1 MQQGACQGD
10 RRRPRQS
17 LKFGIID
24 AAAPSGPA
32 AFLFFP
38 PAFGPETRV
47 LVRPVLFLKE
57 EYLNGKTFRSPSP
70 PRRIRCA

>member
-17 LKFGIID
+17 LKYGFID
-24 AAAPSGPA
+24 AAAPPGPA

-38 PAFGPETRV
+38 PGFRSEIPV
-47 LVRPVLFLKE
+47 LLLPVLFPKE

-70 PRRIRCA
+70 PR